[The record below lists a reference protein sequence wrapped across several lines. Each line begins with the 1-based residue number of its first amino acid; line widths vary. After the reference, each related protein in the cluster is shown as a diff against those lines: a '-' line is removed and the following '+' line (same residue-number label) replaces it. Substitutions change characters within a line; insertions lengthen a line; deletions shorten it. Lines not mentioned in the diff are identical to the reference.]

1 MADFNFYL
9 NRQGVRGNKGE
20 QGEQGFSPY
29 ISVNTNTANEYTL
42 DVTNES
48 GTFTT
53 PNLRGNAIEDEGG
66 TYIRY
71 NPETQ
76 GMYTGYADTA
86 STTQQGEVTLSTPEN
101 LAAGGDGT
109 VPTSGDVFDF
119 VENKISEASV
129 NYVDIEDYTQKMAE
143 LDGEINTLDTD
154 KLDFSDLAGALK
166 AGTNITITPN
176 STTGKITISGEPVDQ
191 AQADW
196 DEADTTE
203 PSYIKNKPTIP
214 AAQIQSDWEQA
225 DSTALDYIK
234 NKPVIDDELSS
245 TSTNAVQNRL
255 VTNAINLISNNMEN
269 LANKGLSNLTS
280 AGDSRLHA
288 LKCYEDA
295 GEILTDTEGLADVI
309 KYAHSTYDN
318 AKFISLIHGTPTI
331 TSDGLMY
338 GNYDN
343 SVGSGLDMATTLI
356 VVGVENRIKMKY
368 TYAKAGVNGFVQWS
382 AFFRF
387 DSGSNSYGISIRED
401 NTINVVINASNNQVP
416 ASTLSLTENQSY
428 IFEIVSD
435 FKTYLKVNVDGTE
448 VYSNTSLSLSYTAC
462 SMFHIGNN
470 NSWQGTRY
478 NVGAIDLK
486 YLEVKNNG
494 IPVFNGCVTGIDT
507 YTIGGNTVSIPYVR
521 SKTGAK
527 IADSSARTAI
537 GNLYAQEGIAPYY
550 TLSDTDFT
558 LPQGELY
565 GMIENATTTIPSGVV
580 QSTSITNI
588 VSLTQAEYDLIVP
601 ESDTF
606 YIITPS
612 S

>member
-143 LDGEINTLDTD
+143 LDGEIDTLDAN
-154 KLDFSDLAGALK
+154 KLDFSNLADALT
-166 AGTNITITPN
+166 AGTNITIVPN

-196 DEADTTE
+196 DEADSTK

-255 VTNAINLISNNMEN
+255 VTNALNLISNSMEN
-269 LANKGLSNLTS
+269 LADKDLSNLSTD
-280 AGDSRLHA
+280 GNNRLHA
-288 LKCYEDA
+288 LKSYEDA
-295 GEILTDTEGLADVI
+295 GEVLTDAEGLADVT
-309 KYAHSTYDN
+309 KYAHSNFD
-318 AKFISLIHGTPTI
+318 ASKFTTVGTLTIIDGVARGFTSQTNYLTSTFTETTPTTSIDMWCKVII
-331 TSDGLMY
+331 TDTTETSGVYCAIDGNLRLQRSSATAIGIRGFAGALSCDVPNLALALNDKVVIHANITGTGATVEVWVNGTKTSNSVTRANTIGVAY
-338 GNYDN
+338 SHINTGGQYSNGNY
-343 SVGSGLDMATTLI
+343 SP
-356 VVGVENRIKMKY
+356 
-368 TYAKAGVNGFVQWS
+368 
-382 AFFRF
+382 
-387 DSGSNSYGISIRED
+387 SNS
-401 NTINVVINASNNQVP
+401 
-416 ASTLSLTENQSY
+416 
-428 IFEIVSD
+428 
-435 FKTYLKVNVDGTE
+435 
-448 VYSNTSLSLSYTAC
+448 
-462 SMFHIGNN
+462 
-470 NSWQGTRY
+470 
-478 NVGAIDLK
+478 IDLK
-486 YLEVKNNG
+486 YERVLFDGVE
-494 IPVFNGCVTGIDT
+494 VFNGCVTGIDT

-527 IADSSARTAI
+527 IAYSSARTAI
-537 GNLYAQEGIAPYY
+537 GNLYSQEGVAPYY

-565 GMIENATTTIPSGVV
+565 GMIENATTAIPSGVV

-601 ESDTF
+601 ESDTL